1 MRILTEEELYEMSN
15 VRPFR
20 TGLPMVVWIHESSG
34 NERHYARIK
43 VSVNYGDK
51 VNMQEGFFTVTV
63 PNKEIIGDTRNIKN
77 RDITLVKKWIDLNKE
92 LIISLFVAEIDMGVF
107 LEKVIM
113 A

>member
-20 TGLPMVVWIHESSG
+20 TGFPMVVWIHESSG

-77 RDITLVKKWIDLNKE
+77 RDIYGPLYGAFIPYLNTD
-92 LIISLFVAEIDMGVF
+92 ICAYCGNVT
-107 LEKVIM
+107 
-113 A
+113 